1 MRLRPGKEINLSE
14 KELNFLCSET
24 KKIFL
29 KQPILL
35 ELGPSLNICGDIHGQ
50 FYDLLQLFEIGG
62 YPPEKNYLFL
72 GDYVDR
78 GKQSIETI
86 ALLFAYKIKYPENF
100 FLLRGNHECSSVNR
114 IYGFFD
120 ECKRR
125 YSVKLWKNFIDC
137 FNCLPIAAVIDDS
150 IFCCHGGLSPELI
163 FVNQIKNIIR
173 PTDVPE
179 YGMLCDILWSDP
191 SENENMNEFFGFN
204 ERGISVTFS
213 KKSLKNFLNDNN
225 LELLCRAHQVV
236 EQGYEFYGNN
246 SCVTVFSAPNYCG
259 MFDNSGAM
267 MVVDENLKCSF
278 NIIKCKQ
285 APSHGYIN
293 PYL

>member
-14 KELNFLCSET
+14 EEIKFLCSES
-24 KKIFL
+24 KNIFL

-35 ELGPSLNICGDIHGQ
+35 ELGPCLNICGDIHGQ
-50 FYDLLQLFEIGG
+50 FYDLLQLFELGG

-86 ALLFAYKIKYPENF
+86 CLLLTYKIKYPENF

-125 YSVKLWKNFIDC
+125 YSIKLWKNFIDC
-137 FNCLPIAAVIDDS
+137 FNCLPIAAVIEDT
-150 IFCCHGGLSPELI
+150 IFCCHGGLSPDLI

-179 YGMLCDILWSDP
+179 FGMLCDILWSDP
-191 SENENMNEFFGFN
+191 DNDAEDYFGYN

-213 KKSLKNFLNDNN
+213 KKLLQRFLSDNN

-236 EQGYEFYGNN
+236 EEGYEFFGNN
-246 SCVTVFSAPNYCG
+246 KCVTVFSAPNYCG

-285 APSHGYIN
+285 APAHGYIN